1 MSNVDISIY
10 NASAG
15 SGKTFTL
22 TKEYLIKLFK
32 SPQDDTYKRILAI
45 TFTNKAVNEMKSR
58 VINALY
64 GFTTTPFL
72 EKSLELLPEIQKE
85 NPELT
90 EVFIREKSK
99 GIIKY
104 LLHEYANFDVL
115 TIDKFTHRLIRS
127 FAQNLDFSENFE
139 VIINQDDI
147 LNQAIARVMS
157 QVGENQLLTQVLLDF
172 AIEKSDDDK
181 SWDVTYDLSQI
192 AKQLTKEAFKKD
204 IDQLNSIS
212 LAEYSQIKKDLSQKV
227 YLKQKESA
235 DLAKKMLDTFATL
248 GITADAF
255 DNRSGFFKLLN
266 EIVKNPSTCPT
277 LAIVKNF
284 EEGNYYKKSAPK
296 HQIPALESIVSEMQQ
311 VMSKFDNNCKRLL
324 LIKDT
329 IKKITPIALLQKI
342 NEQMNLIQEEDNSKL
357 LASFNHI
364 IQDEIQKQP
373 ALFLYE
379 KLGGKYHHYFIDEF
393 QDTSILQ
400 WENLIPLIENTTS
413 GEVIPGKS
421 GTLMVVGDPK
431 QAIYRFRGGDAEQ
444 FIQLSDDHFNPFSNP
459 NKKTF
464 FLETNYRSYA
474 EVINFNNDFFKFIAN
489 QFSKESYADLYL
501 TKSFQKT
508 NKNLGGYVEIKFI
521 NMDEESSDFEENE
534 ENASSL
540 ADDLKNGAVYFD
552 LVLRT
557 IRDLLEKGFQ
567 FKDIAVLVQK
577 NEQGNYIAQRLIENN
592 IDIISPDALKLTNSP
607 EVKCVISLLN
617 YLANPEDKRQ
627 KVNFILGLKACK
639 SPNISWSAD
648 DQAQLETKDFE
659 SLSLYLQ
666 EKNINLHLEHL
677 LNLSLFDMVAKII
690 RQLFPDQQ
698 TNGYLQYFI
707 DLVYEENI
715 KKQVGL
721 YDFLSLWE
729 EKSHKFLVPTPK
741 DNNAVQVMTIHK
753 SKGLEFPV
761 VIYPF
766 ATIDIAKRGGLDEF
780 FMENPAS
787 EIPLPSLLMKATKS
801 ISNFGEDFAK
811 GYEEKAQQN
820 LLDILNM
827 QYVALTRAVE
837 HLYVFSSINK
847 KNDGSPAGH
856 NFANM
861 LAEFVKANQ
870 TKENQT
876 DLVLTR
882 GKNIK
887 FSDKAKAVKPEE
899 SLVSLNEIIGDEV
912 IKIAQTE
919 ALLWDTKKQSAR
931 AFGNILHQIM
941 QEVYV
946 ARDIEKAL
954 FKNLSKGV
962 FEPQDYE
969 LFKEKIIEIVQQ
981 PDLKSFYQPDI
992 KILNERALINNFG
1005 QVLIPDKIVF
1015 HDAKQVSI
1023 LDYKTGD
1030 AQASHQAQIND
1041 YAMALKDMGHAV
1053 KEKVLVYVGEV
1064 LKVVRVD

>member
-32 SPQDDTYKRILAI
+32 SPQDDAYKRILAI

-64 GFTTTPFL
+64 GFKTTPFL
-72 EKSLELLPEIQKE
+72 ENSLQLLPEIQKE

-90 EVFIREKSK
+90 EVFIRSKSK
-99 GIIKY
+99 VIIKH

-127 FAQNLDFSENFE
+127 FGQNLDFSENFD

-157 QVGENQLLTQVLLDF
+157 QVGEDQLLTQVLLDF

-181 SWDVTYDLSQI
+181 SWDVTVDLAQI

-204 IDQLNSIS
+204 IDHLNTIS
-212 LAEYSQIKKDLSQKV
+212 LAEYSQIKKDLWQKV
-227 YLKQKESA
+227 LLKQKESA
-235 DLAKKMLDTFATL
+235 DLAKKMLDTFERV
-248 GITADAF
+248 GITAEAF
-255 DNRSGFFKLLN
+255 NKTGGFFNLIISNLKQ
-266 EIVKNPSTCPT
+266 PT
-277 LAIVKNF
+277 TNVSVIGQF
-284 EEGNYYKKSAPK
+284 EKGDFYKKSAPK
-296 HQIPALESIVSEMQQ
+296 HQMPALESMVSEMQE
-311 VMSKFDNNCKRLL
+311 VLLKFDENYKKFL

-329 IKKITPIALLQKI
+329 LKKITPIALLQKI

-379 KLGGKYHHYFIDEF
+379 KLGAKYHHYFIDEF

-400 WENLIPLIENTTS
+400 WENLIPLIENTAA
-413 GEVIPGKS
+413 GEVTPGKS

-464 FLETNYRSYA
+464 FLETNYRSYS

-521 NMDEESSDFEENE
+521 NTEEESLELLEDNDD
-534 ENASSL
+534 NASSL
-540 ADDLKNGAVYFD
+540 ADDLTNGNIYFD
-552 LVLRT
+552 LVLKT
-557 IRDLLEKGFQ
+557 IRDLLQKGFQ

-577 NEQGNYIAQRLIENN
+577 NEQGNYIAQRLIENS

-607 EVKCVISLLN
+607 EVKCVMSLLN

-639 SPNISWSAD
+639 SASIPWSAD

-666 EKNINLHLEHL
+666 ENNINLHLENL
-677 LNLSLFDMVAKII
+677 LNLSLFDMVEKII

-721 YDFLSLWE
+721 YDFLALWD
-729 EKSHKFLVPTPK
+729 EKSRQFLVPTPK

-766 ATIDIAKRGGLDEF
+766 ASLDIGKRGGLDEF
-780 FMENPAS
+780 FMENPDAD
-787 EIPLPSLLMKATKS
+787 IPLPSLLMKATKTM
-801 ISNFGEDFAK
+801 SNFGEDFAK
-811 GYEEKAQQN
+811 AYEEKAQQV
-820 LLDILNM
+820 LLDVINI

-837 HLYVFSSINK
+837 HLYVFSSIK
-847 KNDGSPAGH
+847 KNKDGSFSGH

-861 LAEFVKANQ
+861 LAEFVKTNQ
-870 TKENQT
+870 CKEDQA

-882 GKNIK
+882 GENIK
-887 FSDKAKAVKPEE
+887 FSDQAKAVRPEE
-899 SLVSLNEIIGDEV
+899 SLVSLNEIIGDDI

-946 ARDIEKAL
+946 AQDIEKAL

-981 PDLKSFYQPDI
+981 PALKTFYQFDL
-992 KILNERALINNFG
+992 KILNERALINNVG

-1023 LDYKTGD
+1023 LDYKTGN
-1030 AQASHQAQIND
+1030 AQVSHQVQIND
-1041 YAMALKDMGHAV
+1041 YALALEDMGYAV
-1053 KEKVLVYVGEV
+1053 KEKVLVYVGED
-1064 LKVVRVD
+1064 LKVVLVD